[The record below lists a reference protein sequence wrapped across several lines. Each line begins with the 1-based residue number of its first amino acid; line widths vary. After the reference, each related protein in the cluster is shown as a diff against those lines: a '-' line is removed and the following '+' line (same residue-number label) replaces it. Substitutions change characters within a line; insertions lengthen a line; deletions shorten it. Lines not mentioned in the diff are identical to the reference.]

1 MRKGLTP
8 SINNIIEAVSTLNSI
23 KDYVLCGGTSLAVQ
37 LGHRQSE
44 DLDFM
49 AWRVSKDRKPEVDW
63 PTISKELEEKV
74 GHIDNMDLLGFDQV
88 IFRQSQKASATLQ
101 QIFEKL
107 ILRSG
112 EV

>member
-63 PTISKELEEKV
+63 PTISKEFTKRT
-74 GHIDNMDLLGFDQV
+74 NNN
-88 IFRQSQKASATLQ
+88 A
-101 QIFEKL
+101 FEK
-107 ILRSG
+107 
-112 EV
+112 